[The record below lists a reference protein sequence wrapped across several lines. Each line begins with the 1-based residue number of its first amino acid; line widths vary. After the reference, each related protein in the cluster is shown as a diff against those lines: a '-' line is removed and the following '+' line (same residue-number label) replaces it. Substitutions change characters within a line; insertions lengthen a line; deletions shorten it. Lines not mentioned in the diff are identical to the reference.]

1 MPQFDPTWF
10 VSQVFWLALVLGVLY
25 WLMSKHAIPR
35 VQAALEA
42 RAERIKSDLDR
53 AAKLQQ
59 DATAAAEAHAAAIAK
74 ARDEAREALR
84 SAQAAAQAELDSRQ
98 SALAAELA
106 QQTAEAEKR
115 IAAARDEAMGN
126 VREIALEAAQS
137 ITERLIGLGVES
149 DKTAAAVDAA
159 ISQRAH

>member
-1 MPQFDPTWF
+1 
-10 VSQVFWLALVLGVLY
+10 
-25 WLMSKHAIPR
+25 
-35 VQAALEA
+35 
-42 RAERIKSDLDR
+42 
-53 AAKLQQ
+53 
-59 DATAAAEAHAAAIAK
+59 
-74 ARDEAREALR
+74 LR

-137 ITERLIGLGVES
+137 ITERLIGSGIES